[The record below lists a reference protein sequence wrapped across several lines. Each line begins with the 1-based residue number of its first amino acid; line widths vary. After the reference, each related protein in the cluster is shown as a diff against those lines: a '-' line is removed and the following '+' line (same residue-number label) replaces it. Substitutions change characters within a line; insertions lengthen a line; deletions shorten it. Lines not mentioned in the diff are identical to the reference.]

1 MRFSRIEGRHVS
13 SPKSGFIPLSMPLSR
28 LRFEIGP
35 FGRIWPKQT
44 FLIRFYPNLRCS
56 ADSSSCR
63 ASFLFQKK
71 TSIHS
76 PVTVLNGNRA
86 FFISAGSAEP
96 SWKRRISRWKKKLS
110 WSTACV
116 TMLTVLAA
124 AGAVTFGRT
133 GKRAASSKRRIVTI
147 WRKHPNG
154 SLPCE
159 GCCYG
164 PCVSFCM
171 KKILGYKGEEVP
183 ASVR

>member
-1 MRFSRIEGRHVS
+1 MRESKKCVFRGLKGGMSPPRKAVS
-13 SPKSGFIPLSMPLSR
+13 SPLSMSLFR

-116 TMLTVLAA
+116 TMLTALAA
-124 AGAVTFGRT
+124 AGAVSFGRT
-133 GKRAASSKRRIVTI
+133 GKSDAPSKKKTATT
-147 WRKHPNG
+147 WRSPRKRHH
-154 SLPCE
+154 L
-159 GCCYG
+159 
-164 PCVSFCM
+164 V
-171 KKILGYKGEEVP
+171 
-183 ASVR
+183 